1 MRRFTDEF
9 NLKTLLNS
17 FNFAFRGILK
27 VMQYERNMWIH
38 LTIAS
43 LTVILGLIFQITRP
57 EWIMIVFCIGLVLV
71 SEITNT
77 AIENLTDLVA
87 PDESERAGKIK
98 DVAAGAV
105 LVASITATVIG
116 LLVFVPY
123 LF

>member
-9 NLKTLLNS
+9 SLKTLLNS

-43 LTVILGLIFQITRP
+43 LTVILGLIFHITRP

-105 LVASITATVIG
+105 LIASITAMVIG